1 MAMDRRTRRYVR
13 IDDFRKAARHRLPRI
28 FADYIE
34 GGAFSETTLARNI
47 ADFDGY
53 ALRQRGLCELG
64 ELDLSTTYLGRRQ
77 SLPFFPG
84 PVGFLG
90 LYRRD
95 GDLLVGQSAHDH
107 HVPFVLSTFSI
118 RGVASL
124 APLLEGTLSF
134 QLYLD
139 RDPTVNA
146 TYLDACRSA
155 GVETIFLTVDTAITS
170 VRERDVRNG
179 FRSVTRLSPS
189 LLAQFALR
197 PAWSFDLLRNGF
209 PGVELVKDRPEF
221 GTGAL
226 AQAAALSRRL
236 EKNLTWDSVK
246 QLRDRWPG
254 RLVIKGIADP
264 RDALIAREAGVD
276 GVVLSNHGGRQL
288 DQGRSTISQV
298 VAMREALGPNVEL
311 FVDSGFRRGTDIIKA
326 LALGAD
332 AVMLGRPFAWA
343 VAAEGRWGVDRAF
356 DILSDEIAISLQLM
370 GLSAVEQLKSS
381 NPADVLAPARPELA
395 VDLITLADSVSPT
408 EESRPSEQP

>member
-1 MAMDRRTRRYVR
+1 MAIDRRTRRYVR
-13 IDDFRKAARHRLPRI
+13 IDDFRKAARQRLPRI
-28 FADYIE
+28 FADYID
-34 GGAFSETTLARNI
+34 GGAFSECTLARNS

-53 ALRQRGLCELG
+53 ALRQRVLCELG
-64 ELDLSTTYLGRRQ
+64 ALDLSTTYLGRRQ

-107 HVPFVLSTFSI
+107 QVPFVLSTFSI

-139 RDPTVNA
+139 RDPMVNA
-146 TYLDACRSA
+146 AYLDACRSA
-155 GVETIFLTVDTAITS
+155 AVETIFLTVDTAITS

-179 FRSVTRLSPS
+179 FRSLTRISPG

-197 PAWSFDLLRNGF
+197 PAWSLDLLRNGM
-209 PGVELVKDRPEF
+209 PGVELVKTRPEF
-221 GTGAL
+221 GKGAL
-226 AQAAALSRRL
+226 AQAAALSGRL
-236 EKNLTWDSVK
+236 EKNITWDSVK
-246 QLRDRWPG
+246 RLRELWPG
-254 RLVIKGIADP
+254 RLVIKGIGDA
-264 RDALIAREAGVD
+264 RDALIARQVGVD
-276 GVVLSNHGGRQL
+276 GIVLSNHGGRQL
-288 DQGRSTISQV
+288 DHASSTISQV
-298 VAMREALGPNVEL
+298 ASVREALGRDLEL
-311 FVDSGFRRGTDIIKA
+311 FVDSGFRRGTDVIKA

-356 DILSDEIAISLQLM
+356 DILSEEIAVSLQLM
-370 GLSAVEQLKSS
+370 GLSTVEQLKSS
-381 NPADVLAPARPELA
+381 NPADVLAPRSK
-395 VDLITLADSVSPT
+395 DYQSI
-408 EESRPSEQP
+408 